1 MLGENVMK
9 DYNCLKR
16 KKGQLELQIV
26 HLEKELD
33 KKSKKLKEIDIEL
46 RRLEEREDM
55 SEMCLDG

>member
-1 MLGENVMK
+1 MK

-55 SEMCLDG
+55 NEMCLDG